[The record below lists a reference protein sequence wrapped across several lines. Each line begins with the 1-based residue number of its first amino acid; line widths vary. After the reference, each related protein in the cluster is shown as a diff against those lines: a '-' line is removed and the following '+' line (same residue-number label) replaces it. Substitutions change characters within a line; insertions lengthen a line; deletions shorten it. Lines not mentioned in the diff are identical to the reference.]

1 MGTSKLEGDVSVLG
15 KELRY
20 HLHSLKTIKIGLFV
34 CSFLDLVDDKEIL
47 SNPCKGLSC
56 LCCRL
61 GSLL

>member
-1 MGTSKLEGDVSVLG
+1 MGTSKLKGDVSVLG
-15 KELRY
+15 KEL
-20 HLHSLKTIKIGLFV
+20 SIGLFV